1 LLFVNIKGLVW
12 LEMDRVD
19 EFVSLADD
27 YAQISNR
34 IRGLAP
40 TLGNVVQVVEANQN
54 IIHIIQNFQNQMDR
68 GFQRLET
75 RLGRRINNVAARLTN
90 SLTRVR
96 LTVDKAEKLDLIRSI
111 NSSCVRD
118 NHPIT
123 WLKFRGRAFPHQANN
138 KRQFNRLNNE
148 QILNI
153 LNYYGL
159 PVSAHAERNRK
170 RIINYIGVPN

>member
-1 LLFVNIKGLVW
+1 LLGFVK
-12 LEMDRVD
+12 MDRVN
-19 EFVSLADD
+19 EFENLAQDCE
-27 YAQISNR
+27 QISNR
-34 IRGLAP
+34 LRGLAP
-40 TLGNVVQVVEANQN
+40 TLGNVVEVVEANQN
-54 IIHIIQNFQNQMDR
+54 ILHLFQNIQNQMDR
-68 GFQRLET
+68 GFQRL
-75 RLGRRINNVAARLTN
+75 GRRINNVEARLINMQN

-96 LTVDKAEKLDLIRSI
+96 LTVDKAEKLDLIRTI
-111 NSSCVRD
+111 NSSCVRE

-159 PVSAHAERNRK
+159 PVSANGERNRK
-170 RIINYIGVPN
+170 RILNYIGVPN